1 MMWFIGKVCRFI
13 AFITGWKHVDECS
26 AGVDKAVMIMIGHT
40 SNWDF
45 LRGLGAFD
53 SFGRPVRF
61 TIKKEWLKFPFGFFF
76 NALGA
81 FGVDRSKST
90 SATTQMA
97 QALKKFERGFFVV
110 TPEGTRSKR
119 DKWKTGFYYVA
130 LEAKVPIILSYVD
143 YAKKRTGLKKLLYP
157 SGDYKKD
164 LKEIVEFYSTIT
176 PKYPEKFALD
186 MSFNDSTDES
196 SPSQESSSAQECADK

>member
-1 MMWFIGKVCRFI
+1 
-13 AFITGWKHVDECS
+13 
-26 AGVDKAVMIMIGHT
+26 MIMIGHT

-97 QALKKFERGFFVV
+97 QAL
-110 TPEGTRSKR
+110 RS
-119 DKWKTGFYYVA
+119 
-130 LEAKVPIILSYVD
+130 LSEAFSLSLQRELVQ
-143 YAKKRTGLKKLLYP
+143 
-157 SGDYKKD
+157 
-164 LKEIVEFYSTIT
+164 KEISGKQGFTMW
-176 PKYPEKFALD
+176 P
-186 MSFNDSTDES
+186 
-196 SPSQESSSAQECADK
+196 

>member
-1 MMWFIGKVCRFI
+1 
-13 AFITGWKHVDECS
+13 
-26 AGVDKAVMIMIGHT
+26 
-40 SNWDF
+40 
-45 LRGLGAFD
+45 
-53 SFGRPVRF
+53 
-61 TIKKEWLKFPFGFFF
+61 
-76 NALGA
+76 
-81 FGVDRSKST
+81 
-90 SATTQMA
+90 
-97 QALKKFERGFFVV
+97 
-110 TPEGTRSKR
+110 
-119 DKWKTGFYYVA
+119 VA